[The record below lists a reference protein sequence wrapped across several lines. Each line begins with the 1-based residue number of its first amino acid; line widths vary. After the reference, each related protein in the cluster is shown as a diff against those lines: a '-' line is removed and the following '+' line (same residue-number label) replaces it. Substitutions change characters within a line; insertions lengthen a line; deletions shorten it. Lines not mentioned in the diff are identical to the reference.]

1 MNVSNDRSTDERRL
15 DRGLI
20 EGASWR
26 CGQRSDHCE
35 QDGFASFLA
44 SEERVEE
51 NVQKTTHK
59 VWPSRLLS
67 ICHLHVVD
75 SEVEELVH
83 RFEGARER
91 HVVFQLDGHD
101 LARQRLE
108 CAEDELF

>member
-1 MNVSNDRSTDERRL
+1 MTDPRMKADLTAAFLKDSVGDLVSCLTSASRTGSHP
-15 DRGLI
+15 
-20 EGASWR
+20 SWR
-26 CGQRSDHCE
+26 AKGVYEKTNQ
-35 QDGFASFLA
+35 
-44 SEERVEE
+44 E
-51 NVQKTTHK
+51 NTHK

-67 ICHLHVVD
+67 IGHLHVVD